1 MLQVRHL
8 LELLGAVWVLLGTWN
23 NPLSVL
29 LFVEGCAGIWG
40 PLLPSSESS
49 SAGSSCA
56 PQLPLG
62 QQEICMEF
70 NIKVNN

>member
-8 LELLGAVWVLLGTWN
+8 LQLLGAVWLLLGMWNN

-29 LFVEGCAGIWG
+29 LLVEGCAGIWG

-62 QQEICMEF
+62 Q
-70 NIKVNN
+70 

>member
-8 LELLGAVWVLLGTWN
+8 LQLSGAVWLLLGTWNN

-62 QQEICMEF
+62 Q
-70 NIKVNN
+70 